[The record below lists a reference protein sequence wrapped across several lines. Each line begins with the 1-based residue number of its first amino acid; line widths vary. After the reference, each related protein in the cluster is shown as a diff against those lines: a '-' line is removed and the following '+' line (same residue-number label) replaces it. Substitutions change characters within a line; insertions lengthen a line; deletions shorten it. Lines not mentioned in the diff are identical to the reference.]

1 MKIIITE
8 EQVESLR
15 KIRVLEKY
23 IDHILSEYPWY
34 EGIDS
39 FKVEPFRFRIS
50 TGTPKAYE
58 VPLYRFFIKTNDHVQ
73 SHHDADSDNTPIT
86 DDIDEMFSSL
96 FPKKGNMYT
105 ALWVFNYVD
114 P

>member
-8 EQVESLR
+8 EQVDTIK
-15 KIRVLEKY
+15 KIKVLEKY

-39 FKVEPFRFRIS
+39 FKVEPFRFR
-50 TGTPKAYE
+50 TPFPYE

-73 SHHDADSDNTPIT
+73 SRIDGNSDNTPIT
-86 DDIDEMFSSL
+86 DDIDEMFESL
-96 FPKKGNMYT
+96 FPRKRENVYT

>member
-8 EQVESLR
+8 DQVESIK

-39 FKVEPFRFRIS
+39 F
-50 TGTPKAYE
+50 
-58 VPLYRFFIKTNDHVQ
+58 FIKTNDHEQ
-73 SHHDADSDNTPIT
+73 SFHDADSDNSPIT
-86 DDIDEMFSSL
+86 DDIDDMFASL
-96 FPKKGNMYT
+96 FPKKDGKWT
-105 ALWVFNYVD
+105 AVWVFNYVD

>member
-8 EQVESLR
+8 DQVESIR
-15 KIRVLEKY
+15 KIKVFEKY
-23 IDHILSEYPWY
+23 IDNILSEYPWY
-34 EGIDS
+34 EGIDGV
-39 FKVEPFRFRIS
+39 KVEPFMFRHPES
-50 TGTPKAYE
+50 YK

-73 SHHDADSDNTPIT
+73 SRIDADSDNTPIT
-86 DDIDEMFSSL
+86 DDIDEMFESL
-96 FPKKGNMYT
+96 FPRKRENVYT

>member
-8 EQVESLR
+8 EQVDTIR
-15 KIRVLEKY
+15 KIRVLENY

-39 FKVEPFRFRIS
+39 FKVEPFRFRS
-50 TGTPKAYE
+50 PFAYE

-73 SHHDADSDNTPIT
+73 SRIDADSDNTPIT
-86 DDIDEMFSSL
+86 DDIDEMFESL
-96 FPKKGNMYT
+96 FPRKRENIYT